1 MHRYLVVIEETKRN
15 FSAYSPDLPG
25 CIATGETREECE
37 QNMHE
42 AIQLH
47 ISGLEE
53 DNEIIPINHSF
64 AEYMA
69 V

>member
-1 MHRYLVVIEETKRN
+1 MAASSVFVLSQAAQN
-15 FSAYSPDLPG
+15 CGQDSNLLLCAQ
-25 CIATGETREECE
+25 REECE

-47 ISGLEE
+47 INGIIE
-53 DNEIIPINHSF
+53 DRENIPASHSF